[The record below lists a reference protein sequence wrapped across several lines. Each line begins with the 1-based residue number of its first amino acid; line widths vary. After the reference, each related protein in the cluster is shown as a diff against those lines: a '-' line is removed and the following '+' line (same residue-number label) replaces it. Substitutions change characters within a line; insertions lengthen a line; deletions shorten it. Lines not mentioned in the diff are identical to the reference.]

1 MYCSRCFFGDLFPN
15 IFEYISSLEYAGVN
29 FIIAIL
35 IWTMI
40 YPMMIQIDF
49 NAIKS
54 ISTKPKGLFL
64 TIVINWLIKPF
75 AMALI
80 AFLFFK
86 IFFAN
91 YISFNDANEYIA
103 GLILLGVAPCTAMVF
118 IWSQLTKGDPNYT
131 LLQVA
136 VNDIIMVFAFVP
148 IASFLLGINNINIP
162 WNTLLISVLLY
173 VVLPLLMGV
182 ITRYIYIAYN
192 QGKKIDNLI
201 CLLKP
206 ISIVGLLSIVI
217 LLFAFQAEKMIKNPI
232 VIILISI
239 PLIIQT
245 YIIFFIT
252 YFIARYIKLTHNVA
266 SPAAMIGASNF
277 FELAVAV
284 AISLFGL
291 ESGAVL
297 ATVVGVLVEVPIML
311 SLVSFSNRTRHW
323 FH

>member
-40 YPMMIQIDF
+40 YPMMVQIDF

-148 IASFLLGINNINIP
+148 IASFLLGINNINIS